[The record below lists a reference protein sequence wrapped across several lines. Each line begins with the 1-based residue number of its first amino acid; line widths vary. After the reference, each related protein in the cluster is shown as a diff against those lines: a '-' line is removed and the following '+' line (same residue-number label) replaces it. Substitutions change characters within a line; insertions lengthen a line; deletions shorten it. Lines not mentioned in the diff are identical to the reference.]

1 MPIDSS
7 IYNQQQ
13 PDFLGSFEKGM
24 RLGDMIKQRRQ
35 EGELQDAYKAGI
47 IQNPDGTVTQDGN
60 KTMTALM
67 NLGRGDKAWELQD
80 QLNQRKQAEAKIKK
94 EKEQSD
100 IEHVTRAAWS
110 VNDQNSYDTALQNLK
125 SKGIDTSQLPPQY
138 NPQMIDQVRR
148 QTLTVKERLDEL
160 DKQARLKIEQDKLGI
175 ERTKAGA
182 KSGGAE
188 GRKALD
194 KDFAKDYNDWTT
206 GAAKR
211 SRNEIQK
218 LEGVVE
224 RLKDNKG
231 TTGGATGMFGDR
243 LTSNDVLKNRADVQ
257 QSAMTLIKQLLSGAT
272 SDTDRKAIVDTLWNE
287 ADSTE
292 NNIGRIER
300 FVVDMKNRADDY
312 DAKASFFEKN
322 NTLGGY
328 KAFPDSNSPKGQQNQ
343 TKFVQVVAP
352 NGSIKNIP
360 ENMLQDALNSGGKL
374 APQKAGY

>member
-1 MPIDSS
+1 MASIDSS
-7 IYNQQQ
+7 IYGKF
-13 PDFLGSFEKGM
+13 DTVDLGGSFESGM
-24 RLGDMIKQRRQ
+24 RLGDMIKQRRNAQ
-35 EGELQDAYKAGI
+35 EVQSAYKAGMVE
-47 IQNPDGTVTQDGN
+47 NPDGTYKQDMGITLSELA
-60 KTMTALM
+60 K
-67 NLGRGDKAWELQD
+67 RGHAQEYTSLAQQQKD
-80 QLNQRKQAEAKIKK
+80 QQAAQLKQQREQKQFEEEEITK
-94 EKEQSD
+94 
-100 IEHVTRAAWS
+100 AAWMS
-110 VNDQNSYDTALQNLK
+110 NDQPSYTAAIEKLASNK
-125 SKGIDTSQLPPQY
+125 IDTSKIPKEY
-138 NPQMIDQVRR
+138 NPQFIDQVRR

-224 RLKDNKG
+224 RLKENKG
-231 TTGGATGMFGDR
+231 TTGGLTGMFGDR
-243 LTSNDVLKNRADVQ
+243 LTSDDVLKNRADVQ

-328 KAFPDSNSPKGQQNQ
+328 KAFPDSNSPKGPLKPQNVAA
-343 TKFVQVVAP
+343 TKPSWA
-352 NGSIKNIP
+352 K
-360 ENMLQDALNSGGKL
+360 
-374 APQKAGY
+374 